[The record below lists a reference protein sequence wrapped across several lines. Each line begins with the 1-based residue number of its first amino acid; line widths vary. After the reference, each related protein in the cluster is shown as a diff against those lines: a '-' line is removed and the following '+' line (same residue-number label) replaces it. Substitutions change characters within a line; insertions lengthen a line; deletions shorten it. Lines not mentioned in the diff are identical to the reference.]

1 MSDILNLFGL
11 DFLTIIW
18 DFIKSIGSFFVTVFT
33 TISSFL
39 AYLYAFNPIVATVM
53 LLAVAVSLFLGV
65 LKIIKLIPMA

>member
-1 MSDILNLFGL
+1 MSDLLSLFGL

-18 DFIKSIGSFFVTVFT
+18 DFIKSILDFFVTIFT

-39 AYLYAFNPIVATVM
+39 GYLYSFNPVIAVIM
-53 LLAVAVSLFLGV
+53 LCAVAVSLFLGV